1 MKQTIL
7 SFTLLCAL
15 CACSSAEENESRD
28 MTLPVIS
35 EEGIVAN
42 PIECQE
48 YHPGDVLP
56 VQYVFTDNVELGN
69 YNIEVHNNFD
79 HHSHSTEG
87 NDHDHEDSECE
98 EEHEHEHEEGEEH
111 GEENAWVYNHSFSI
125 PSGLKSHTA
134 NVDIPIPEDAA
145 EGDYHFMI
153 RVTDKAGW
161 QQIKG
166 IAIIIEHHDDD

>member
-7 SFTLLCAL
+7 SFSLLCAL

-79 HHSHSTEG
+79 HHTHSG
-87 NDHDHEDSECE
+87 SAVECE
-98 EEHEHEHEEGEEH
+98 LEPSKEAGAH
-111 GEENAWVYNHSFSI
+111 AWVFNQDYTI
-125 PSGLKSHTA
+125 PPGQRSYTA
-134 NVDIPIPEDAA
+134 RVDIPIPADA
-145 EGDYHFMI
+145 ETGDYHFMI
-153 RVTDKAGW
+153 RLTDRAGW
-161 QQIKG
+161 QQLKAVAIK
-166 IAIIIEHHDDD
+166 IK

>member
-1 MKQTIL
+1 MKKYIYMSLTMALIL
-7 SFTLLCAL
+7 GLW
-15 CACSSAEENESRD
+15 ACGNDDEVKD
-28 MTLPVIS
+28 MTPPTITDT
-35 EEGIVAN
+35 GITCN
-42 PIECQE
+42 PINCQV
-48 YHPGDVLP
+48 YHPGDIIP
-56 VQYVFTDNVELGN
+56 FRYVFEDNVELGN
-69 YNIEVHNNFD
+69 FNLEVHNNFD

-87 NDHDHEDSECE
+87 NDHDHEDSEC
-98 EEHEHEHEEGEEH
+98 EHEHEHEEGEEH